1 MKRFF
6 ILWMA
11 LCVSVMVVAQGVPT
25 TVPMTAANGD
35 CPLDS
40 LPPLSNK
47 ERKELKENL
56 DSYIDLWKLI
66 GSEGSNPKVTFKDL
80 DDKRIVAVVEYE
92 SANSTLDPTPT
103 FVQRL
108 RVKTLFDASHQTIGL
123 NDIFDMVA
131 RLGMNA
137 VVHVVLKTQQN
148 EDTSIYAYDNA
159 VYAYDNATLRRIMA
173 LENYTQA
180 YIYADMLATR
190 QQLPLQIDDSLFVT
204 AVNYCNHLYTIHLHS
219 TAADDPTVSSQF
231 FWMISNKWFIANNTF
246 LPYLGQD
253 STTLR
258 IVGSIEGNTD
268 TVVLDYRPAQLLGQ
282 EPAIDVD
289 LAGQYLAMAL
299 GRECPQPLDDSTG
312 VWTHCSYDPTL
323 KVVVM
328 HYTVDELSILSNEGK
343 EQQLKPM
350 LLENLIYA
358 DGAEF
363 LGLLASS
370 EVGLELRWKS
380 RTTARRFTITFTPDE
395 LINYMFEEE

>member
-1 MKRFF
+1 MKRIF

-11 LCVSVMVVAQGVPT
+11 LCLSVAAVAQGVPT
-25 TVPMTAANGD
+25 TAPMAAANGD

-66 GSEGSNPKVTFKDL
+66 DSEGSNPKVTFKDI
-80 DDKRIVAVVEYE
+80 DDKRIVADVEYE
-92 SANSTLDPTPT
+92 STNSTPDQTPN
-103 FVQRL
+103 FVQWL
-108 RVKTLFDASHQTIGL
+108 RVWALFVASHQGIGL

-148 EDTSIYAYDNA
+148 EATSIDAS
-159 VYAYDNATLRRIMA
+159 VIAYDNATLRRITAM
-173 LENYTQA
+173 ENYTQA

-204 AVNYCNHLYTIHLHS
+204 AVSYCDHLYTIHMHS

-258 IVGSIEGNTD
+258 IVGSIEGNPD
-268 TVVLDYRPAQLLGQ
+268 TVVLDYRPAQLLGK

-299 GRECPQPLDDSTG
+299 GRECPQPLDDSSG

-328 HYTVDELSILSNEGK
+328 HYTVDELSILANEGK

-350 LLENLIYA
+350 LLEHLIYA

-370 EVGLELRWKS
+370 EVGLELRWQS
-380 RTTARRFTITFTPDE
+380 RTTARKFTITFTADE

>member
-1 MKRFF
+1 MKRIL

-25 TVPMTAANGD
+25 TVPMAAANGD

-40 LPPLSNK
+40 LPTLSNK

-56 DSYIDLWKLI
+56 DSYIDMWKTV
-66 GSEGSNPKVTFKDL
+66 GSSGIKPELTFKDL
-80 DDKRIVAVVEYE
+80 DDERIVVEVKYE
-92 SANSTLDPTPT
+92 LDEKTAASYT
-103 FVQRL
+103 SNYRWLRIISIFETSRRL
-108 RVKTLFDASHQTIGL
+108 S
-123 NDIFDMVA
+123 DIFDMVA
-131 RLGMNA
+131 RLGLSA
-137 VVHVVLKTQQN
+137 VLHAHIDLPNGKQ
-148 EDTSIYAYDNA
+148 TS
-159 VYAYDNATLRRIMA
+159 VYAYSNETLRLIMA
-173 LENYTQA
+173 MENYTQA

-204 AVNYCNHLYTIHLHS
+204 GINYCDHLYTLHMHS

-258 IVGSIEGNTD
+258 IVGSIEGNPD
-268 TVVLDYRPAQLLGQ
+268 TVVLDYRPAQLLGK

-289 LAGQYLAMAL
+289 LAGQYLAMVL

-312 VWTHCSYDPTL
+312 VWTHCSYDPSL

-328 HYTVDELSILSNEGK
+328 HYTVDELSILANEGK

-350 LLENLIYA
+350 LLEHLIYA

-370 EVGLELRWKS
+370 EVGLELRWQS
-380 RTTARRFTITFTPDE
+380 RTTARKFTITFTADE

>member
-1 MKRFF
+1 
-6 ILWMA
+6 MA
-11 LCVSVMVVAQGVPT
+11 LCLSVAAVAQHVPT
-25 TVPMTAANGD
+25 TATDSG

-40 LPPLSNK
+40 LPPLSKK
-47 ERKELKENL
+47 ERKQLKENL
-56 DSYIDLWKLI
+56 DSYIDLWKTI
-66 GSEGSNPKVTFKDL
+66 GSEGSNPKVTFKDI
-80 DDKRIVAVVEYE
+80 DDKRIVADVEYQ
-92 SANSTLDPTPT
+92 STNSTPDQTPN
-103 FVQRL
+103 FVQWQ
-108 RVKTLFDASHQTIGL
+108 RVWALFVASHQGIGL

-148 EDTSIYAYDNA
+148 EATSIDASII
-159 VYAYDNATLRRIMA
+159 AYDNATLRRIIA

-204 AVNYCNHLYTIHLHS
+204 AVSYCNHLYTLHMHS

-258 IVGSIEGNTD
+258 IVGSIEGNHD

-328 HYTVDELSILSNEGK
+328 HYTVDELSILSNQGK

-350 LLENLIYA
+350 LLEHLIYA

-370 EVGLELRWKS
+370 EVGLELRWQS
-380 RTTARRFTITFTPDE
+380 RTTARKFTITFTADE

>member
-1 MKRFF
+1 
-6 ILWMA
+6 MA
-11 LCVSVMVVAQGVPT
+11 LCVSVAAVAQGVPT
-25 TVPMTAANGD
+25 TATDSG
-35 CPLDS
+35 CLLDS
-40 LPPLSNK
+40 LPPLSKK

-56 DSYIDLWKLI
+56 DSYIDLWKTI
-66 GSEGSNPKVTFKDL
+66 DTQGSNPKVTFKDL

-92 SANSTLDPTPT
+92 SANSTPDQTPN

-108 RVKTLFDASHQTIGL
+108 RVWALFVASHQGIGM

-148 EDTSIYAYDNA
+148 EATSF
-159 VYAYDNATLRRIMA
+159 YAYDNATLRRITAM
-173 LENYTQA
+173 ENSTQA

-204 AVNYCNHLYTIHLHS
+204 GINYCNHLYTIHLHS

-231 FWMISNKWFIANNTF
+231 FWMISNKWFIVGNTF

-258 IVGSIEGNTD
+258 IVGSIEGNPD

-328 HYTVDELSILSNEGK
+328 HYTVDELSILANEGK
-343 EQQLKPM
+343 EQQLKPI

-370 EVGLELRWKS
+370 EVGLELRWQS

>member
-1 MKRFF
+1 MKRIL

-11 LCVSVMVVAQGVPT
+11 LSVSVMVVAQGVPT
-25 TVPMTAANGD
+25 TVPMAAANGD

-66 GSEGSNPKVTFKDL
+66 DSEGSNPKVTFKDI
-80 DDKRIVAVVEYE
+80 DDNRIVADVEYE
-92 SANSTLDPTPT
+92 SANSTPDQTPN
-103 FVQRL
+103 FVQWL
-108 RVKTLFDASHQTIGL
+108 RVWALFVASHQGIGL

-148 EDTSIYAYDNA
+148 EATSIDASII
-159 VYAYDNATLRRIMA
+159 AYDNATLRRIIA

-204 AVNYCNHLYTIHLHS
+204 GINYCDHLYTLHMHS

-258 IVGSIEGNTD
+258 IVGSIEGNHD

-350 LLENLIYA
+350 LLEHLIYA

-363 LGLLASS
+363 LGLMASS
-370 EVGLELRWKS
+370 EVGLELRWQS
-380 RTTARRFTITFTPDE
+380 RTTARKFTITFTADE